1 MVLNTQNKDMKE
13 RSDLWPEYETPKP
26 RVSEVAL
33 ERLSQDGLQ
42 LLDGLLA
49 LVLYLFTFI

>member
-1 MVLNTQNKDMKE
+1 MVLNTQNKETKKQ
-13 RSDLWPEYETPKP
+13 SDLWTEYEIPKP

>member
-13 RSDLWPEYETPKP
+13 QSDLWPEYEIPKP

-49 LVLYLFTFI
+49 LALYLFTFI